1 MILTFIAE
9 ATRVA
14 SVDASAL
21 PVPPPRAI
29 GPGHECL
36 AAKAEELKEWERHL
50 RENNVEIEADFFWPN
65 GARAIHLRD
74 PAGNGVE
81 IADKTPWRR
90 G

>member
-1 MILTFIAE
+1 
-9 ATRVA
+9 
-14 SVDASAL
+14 
-21 PVPPPRAI
+21 
-29 GPGHECL
+29 
-36 AAKAEELKEWERHL
+36 
-50 RENNVEIEADFFWPN
+50 VEIEADFFWPN